1 MFRLIAFPV
10 FCPPGAVY
18 TLFKKENF
26 KNISHKT
33 HIKIGDVIIIGI
45 LVVASFLPAV
55 IFYFQQDQGQAEE
68 TTEKYAVV
76 RIDGQEVDRFSLDKE
91 NSVKK
96 TYHPAEGK
104 YNIVEIEDGKARV
117 KEDNSPDQIAVRTG
131 WISEPGETSI
141 CLPHKLVIEIYQEDA
156 EDTYIY

>member
-1 MFRLIAFPV
+1 MF
-10 FCPPGAVY
+10 GHSGEVY
-18 TLFKKENF
+18 TLSKKEGF
-26 KNISHKT
+26 KDIAHKA
-33 HIKIGDVIIIGI
+33 HMKIGDVIIIGI
-45 LVVASFLPAV
+45 LVIASFLPAV

-68 TTEKYAVV
+68 TAEKYAVV
-76 RIDGQEVDRFSLDKE
+76 RIDGQEVDRFSLNKE

-96 TYHPAEGK
+96 TYHPAKGK
-104 YNIVEIEDGKARV
+104 YNIVEVKDGRARV

-156 EDTYIY
+156 EDSYIY

>member
-1 MFRLIAFPV
+1 M
-10 FCPPGAVY
+10 
-18 TLFKKENF
+18 FKKE
-26 KNISHKT
+26 KLKKMSRKAHM
-33 HIKIGDVIIIGI
+33 KIGDVVIIGI
-45 LVVASFLPAV
+45 LVIASFLPAV
-55 IFYFQQDQGQAEE
+55 IFYFQQDQGEAEE
-68 TTEKYAVV
+68 TAPKYAAV

-96 TYHPAEGK
+96 TYYPAEGK
-104 YNIVEIEDGKARV
+104 YNIVEVEDGQARV

-141 CLPHKLVIEIYQEDA
+141 CLPHKLVIEIYQEGA